1 MPSFKQVIIDA
12 LEKKYEAQMSTAEAN
27 LKVLLENP
35 VGVGDHPDIVET
47 IDKEMQKITKAK
59 EMLDELANWR
69 TQMWLSAIKLAVS
82 TGSKIYANKQRQKEA
97 MSQAALLTAEK
108 MAEGS

>member
-1 MPSFKQVIIDA
+1 MPSFKQIIIDA
-12 LEKKYEAQMSTAEAN
+12 LEKKYEAQMSIAEAN

-69 TQMWLSAIKLAVS
+69 T
-82 TGSKIYANKQRQKEA
+82 
-97 MSQAALLTAEK
+97 
-108 MAEGS
+108 

>member
-1 MPSFKQVIIDA
+1 MPSYKDVIVDA

-47 IDKEMQKITKAK
+47 IDKEMQQITKAK

-69 TQMWLSAIKLAVS
+69 T
-82 TGSKIYANKQRQKEA
+82 
-97 MSQAALLTAEK
+97 
-108 MAEGS
+108 